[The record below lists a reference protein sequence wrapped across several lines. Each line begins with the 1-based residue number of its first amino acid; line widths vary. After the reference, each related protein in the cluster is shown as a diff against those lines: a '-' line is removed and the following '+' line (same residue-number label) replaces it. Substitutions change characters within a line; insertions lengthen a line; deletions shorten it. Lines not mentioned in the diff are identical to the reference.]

1 MREEDLYEDKDIF
14 ECLGKAAW
22 KWKSDIQKDRVFLID
37 ERWNDAQKN
46 AIMGFGYF
54 LLPVKGFLG
63 MDFVTLLRMH
73 LKMAWKDSPG
83 SFQKVTAAST
93 LNGYEKLRWAPN
105 VANIP
110 NVVILKSDILK
121 IVFIVGDPSI
131 LEINLQLARDD
142 PETAATIMS
151 NWLQD
156 DKSQGNKRARS
167 KGNNYSEIIT
177 SAESPDK
184 IQLCL
189 ANIVEIQRS
198 MAKQAKQV
206 KELEQQ
212 VKELERK
219 KLLPL
224 CVPTGDI
231 INL

>member
-1 MREEDLYEDKDIF
+1 M
-14 ECLGKAAW
+14 
-22 KWKSDIQKDRVFLID
+22 FLID

-219 KLLPL
+219 
-224 CVPTGDI
+224 
-231 INL
+231 

>member
-219 KLLPL
+219 
-224 CVPTGDI
+224 
-231 INL
+231 

>member
-1 MREEDLYEDKDIF
+1 M
-14 ECLGKAAW
+14 
-22 KWKSDIQKDRVFLID
+22 
-37 ERWNDAQKN
+37 
-46 AIMGFGYF
+46 
-54 LLPVKGFLG
+54 
-63 MDFVTLLRMH
+63 
-73 LKMAWKDSPG
+73 
-83 SFQKVTAAST
+83 
-93 LNGYEKLRWAPN
+93 
-105 VANIP
+105 
-110 NVVILKSDILK
+110 ILKSDILK
-121 IVFIVGDPSI
+121 IVFVVGDPSI

-219 KLLPL
+219 
-224 CVPTGDI
+224 
-231 INL
+231 

>member
-1 MREEDLYEDKDIF
+1 
-14 ECLGKAAW
+14 
-22 KWKSDIQKDRVFLID
+22 
-37 ERWNDAQKN
+37 
-46 AIMGFGYF
+46 
-54 LLPVKGFLG
+54 
-63 MDFVTLLRMH
+63 
-73 LKMAWKDSPG
+73 
-83 SFQKVTAAST
+83 
-93 LNGYEKLRWAPN
+93 
-105 VANIP
+105 
-110 NVVILKSDILK
+110 
-121 IVFIVGDPSI
+121 
-131 LEINLQLARDD
+131 
-142 PETAATIMS
+142 MS

>member
-1 MREEDLYEDKDIF
+1 M
-14 ECLGKAAW
+14 
-22 KWKSDIQKDRVFLID
+22 FLID

-121 IVFIVGDPSI
+121 IVFVVGDPSI

-142 PETAATIMS
+142 PETVATIMS

-206 KELEQQ
+206 QELEQQ

-219 KLLPL
+219 NFFRYASRHLDTQSFP
-224 CVPTGDI
+224 P
-231 INL
+231 